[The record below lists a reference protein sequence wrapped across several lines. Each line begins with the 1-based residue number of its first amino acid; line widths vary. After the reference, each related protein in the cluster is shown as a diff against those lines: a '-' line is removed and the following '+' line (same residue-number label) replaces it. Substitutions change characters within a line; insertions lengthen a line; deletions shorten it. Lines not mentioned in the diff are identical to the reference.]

1 MSQYICIYSF
11 TLRGGPAN
19 YEALFGIEPSDV
31 QSSSR
36 VVSECGGSAGKAL
49 AIALENSHH
58 ARSAGYKTVQGS
70 GRIKIKL
77 GRGDESFPGQRR
89 DCYSPARRNISLVVR
104 ELD

>member
-1 MSQYICIYSF
+1 MHIF
-11 TLRGGPAN
+11 TLRRGPAN

-31 QSSSR
+31 QSTGC

-49 AIALENSHH
+49 TVALENSHH
-58 ARSAGYKTVQGS
+58 AWSAGYKTVQGN

-77 GRGDESFPGQRR
+77 GRGDEPFPGQRG
-89 DCYSPARRNISLVVR
+89 DGYGPARRNIGLVVC